1 MLFKLLV
8 GAFALFQEDEADG
21 VVVADNGG
29 VDVDFVLEFEYGLF
43 GNFAIF
49 FQIIN
54 FHLVVLLHMVLIL
67 FFPAGSGFNQQAHLS
82 VIDFNN
88 SLDFFRR
95 KMINRAFLWFFP
107 AQDMIRLSADSIR
120 LAAEVEIQFFEF
132 EFL

>member
-1 MLFKLLV
+1 VLFEFLV
-8 GAFALFQEDEADG
+8 GAFALFKEDEADG

-29 VDVDFVLEFEYGLF
+29 VDVDFVLEFEYCLF

-54 FHLVVLLHMVLIL
+54 FHLVVLFHMVLIL
-67 FFPAGSGFNQQAHLS
+67 FLPAGSGFNQQAHLS

-107 AQDMIRLSADSIR
+107 TQDVIGLSADSVW
-120 LAAEVEIQFFEF
+120 LAAEVKIQFLEF

>member
-1 MLFKLLV
+1 VLFEFLV

-21 VVVADNGG
+21 VVVADDGRVN
-29 VDVDFVLEFEYGLF
+29 VDFILEFEYGLF

-67 FFPAGSGFNQQAHLS
+67 FLPAGSGLNQQAHLS

-107 AQDMIRLSADSIR
+107 TQDVIGLSADSVW
-120 LAAEVEIQFFEF
+120 LATEVKIQFLEF